1 MTSTQPA
8 PREVDCVIVGG
19 GAAGLSAAVN
29 MGRMRRSVLL
39 IDERDRF
46 AWQHVAHNY
55 LGFPDGVPAVEIR
68 RLGWRQAAKYGVELL
83 LGHVATA
90 TREGDRFWFRVERLP
105 DGGAW
110 GSRPGPN
117 VPRDAEM
124 ARMFGEVPEGGPL
137 DVVARSVIMA
147 TGVFGHFP
155 EFPGRDECVGRS
167 LFWCI
172 HCDGYESID
181 RIVVVVGHDEEAVST
196 ALDLLDFTDRVTVV
210 AGRPEGFEVSA
221 SRLADLAGAGIAA
234 HACGV
239 AEYENR
245 DGQMQAVVLDDP
257 GRTRLAVEQVYTV
270 RRTQAANDLARQLG
284 LELNPIGQ
292 IVVTSEQ
299 HTNVPGAFAAGDATS
314 LHDHQMSTAVHEG
327 NQAACGAN
335 YHLYRPIQRTAGDT
349 LTISENGQGMSYRRA
364 ATS

>member
-1 MTSTQPA
+1 MTSPNNAPETS
-8 PREVDCVIVGG
+8 PREIDCVIVGG

-39 IDERDRF
+39 VDERDRF
-46 AWQHVAHNY
+46 LWRHVAHNY
-55 LGFPDGVPAVEIR
+55 LGFPDGVPATEIR
-68 RLGWRQAAKYGVELL
+68 RIGWRQASKYGAELL

-90 TREGDRFWFRVERLP
+90 TATPEGDRFRLRIERLP
-105 DGGAW
+105 EGGAW
-110 GSRPGPN
+110 GRGPGSA

-124 ARMFGEVPEGGPL
+124 AGFFGEVPESGPL
-137 DVVARSVIMA
+137 EVIARTVILA

-181 RIVVVVGHDEEAVST
+181 HVVGVVGHDEEAVET
-196 ALDLLDFTDRVTVV
+196 ALDLLDFTDRVTIV
-210 AGRPEGFEVSA
+210 AGRPEGFDVPA
-221 SRLADLAGAGIAA
+221 SRLADLAANGIAA
-234 HACGV
+234 HAFDV
-239 AEYENR
+239 AEFENEA
-245 DGQMQAVVLDDP
+245 GQMKALVLDDAE
-257 GRTRLAVEQVYTV
+257 RTRIPVEQVYTV
-270 RRTQAANDLARQLG
+270 RQTRAANDLARQLG

-299 HTNVPGAFAAGDATS
+299 HTNVSGVYAAGDATS
-314 LHDHQMSTAVHEG
+314 LHDHQLSAAVHEG

-335 YHLYRPIQRTAGDT
+335 YHLYRPVQRDPASADC
-349 LTISENGQGMSYRRA
+349 
-364 ATS
+364 

>member
-1 MTSTQPA
+1 MTSTGSP

-46 AWQHVAHNY
+46 VWKHVAHNY

-68 RLGWRQAAKYGVELL
+68 RLGWRQAAKYGAQLL

-90 TREGDRFWFRVERLP
+90 ARDGDLFRFRVERLP
-105 DGGAW
+105 EGGAW
-110 GSRPGPN
+110 ANRPGPI

-124 ARMFGEVPEGGPL
+124 AQIFGEVPDGGPIE
-137 DVVARSVIMA
+137 VIARSVILA

-155 EFPGRDECVGRS
+155 EFPGRDQCVGRS

-181 RIVVVVGHDEEAVST
+181 RVVAVVGHDEEAIST
-196 ALDLLDFTDRVTVV
+196 ALDLLDFTDRVTIV
-210 AGRPEGFEVSA
+210 AGRAEGFDVPS
-221 SRLADLAGAGIAA
+221 SRLADLAEAGISAFP
-234 HACGV
+234 CGV
-239 AEYENR
+239 SEYQNS
-245 DGQMQAVVLDDP
+245 DGQMQALVLDDP
-257 GRTRLAVEQVYTV
+257 ARTRLAVEQVYTV
-270 RRTQAANDLARQLG
+270 RRSKAANDLARQLG
-284 LELNPIGQ
+284 LDLNPIGQ

-299 HTNVPGAFAAGDATS
+299 HTNVPGAYAAGDATS
-314 LHDHQMSTAVHEG
+314 LHDHQLSAAVHEG
-327 NQAACGAN
+327 NQAACAAN
-335 YHLYRPIQRTAGDT
+335 YHLYRAVQRAPGD
-349 LTISENGQGMSYRRA
+349 
-364 ATS
+364 